1 MFFDDSDNSPMF
13 VEKEFTECCDDHD
26 ICYDTCLE
34 DKDMCDI
41 RFEMK
46 LECESIVQRS
56 AKRWSPDLVNFVTA
70 LAYHIS
76 LSLPIHSRNLG
87 TTF

>member
-1 MFFDDSDNSPMF
+1 MF

-41 RFEMK
+41 RFEMW
-46 LECESIVQRS
+46 LECECMVQGP
-56 AKRWSPDLVNFVTA
+56 AKRWSPDLVNFVSACSFTQPGDHL
-70 LAYHIS
+70 LAQ
-76 LSLPIHSRNLG
+76 PCTKTKTG
-87 TTF
+87 